1 MKISYGLT
9 VCNEHIEIDNLI
21 KFLLENIG
29 EEDEIVVVYD
39 QNRITEEVHA
49 VLDKYKNE
57 TFSYPFD
64 FKQNFIE
71 NKNYMGS
78 KCKGD
83 YIFQIDADEI
93 PNRFLIKNL
102 RSVLESNPVDM
113 FLVSRINIVKGLTQ
127 DHINKW
133 RWNVNDKGWVNFPDS
148 QKRIYKNHPEVQW
161 GGDTVHGMIQGYKT
175 YVSLPFEEN
184 FSIYHN
190 KEIERQEKQNSRYNS
205 IQRGEL

>member
-9 VCNEHIEIDNLI
+9 VCNEYVEIDNLI

-39 QNRITEEVHA
+39 QNRITEEVIA

-93 PNRFLIKNL
+93 PNKFLIKNL
-102 RSVLESNPVDM
+102 RSLLESNPVDM

-127 DHINKW
+127 DHIDKW
-133 RWNVNDKGWVNFPDS
+133 RWNVNNKG
-148 QKRIYKNHPEVQW
+148 
-161 GGDTVHGMIQGYKT
+161 
-175 YVSLPFEEN
+175 
-184 FSIYHN
+184 
-190 KEIERQEKQNSRYNS
+190 
-205 IQRGEL
+205 